1 MFPKIYYWERRRGCG
16 KLADESGLRN
26 LHSGVDSFAC
36 ERLQVVKSWEKV
48 TSRDFISSFSGE
60 LHLSS
65 P

>member
-1 MFPKIYYWERRRGCG
+1 MFPKIYYWERGSGCR
-16 KLADESGLRN
+16 KLAGESGLRN

-36 ERLQVVKSWEKV
+36 ECLQVVKSWEKV
-48 TSRDFISSFSGE
+48 ISHDFISYFSGE